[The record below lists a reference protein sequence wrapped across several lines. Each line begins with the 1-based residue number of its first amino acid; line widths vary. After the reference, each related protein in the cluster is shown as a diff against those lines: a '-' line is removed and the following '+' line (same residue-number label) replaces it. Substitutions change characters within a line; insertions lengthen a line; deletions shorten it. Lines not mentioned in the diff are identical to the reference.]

1 MKNQL
6 VTNENMDLV
15 EIVND
20 KIVVSSKQ
28 VAEKFE
34 KQHKDV
40 LRLTS
45 VKLRSS
51 NSDRLSQH
59 FSKTTYTDEKGEQRP
74 MYLMDRD
81 GFSFLVMGFTGE
93 KADKWKLD
101 FIDAFNAMEAKLK
114 LIEQQ
119 ELGRLIERIKGK
131 EVRRTLTDAIKENVP
146 ESPSKKWMYK
156 NFTDLVY
163 KSTFGMT
170 AKQMR
175 VARGLDKKANIRD
188 FLSEKELKKVKA
200 AESIIKG
207 YLDMGDTYVE
217 INDALSGK
225 FIAN

>member
-20 KIVVSSKQ
+20 KIVVSSRQ

-34 KQHKDV
+34 KEHYNIV
-40 LRLTS
+40 RLLTS
-45 VKLRSS
+45 KLTGA
-51 NSDRLSQH
+51 NKDRLFQH
-59 FSKTTYTDEKGEQRP
+59 FSKTSYKDASGKSNP

-81 GFSFLVMGFTGE
+81 GFSFLVMGFTGD
-93 KADKWKLD
+93 KADEWKLN